1 VGNPEEVLMRIVVTG
16 GQGFIGTHLCHEL
29 HTNGHEVT
37 SLDIKPDQQISP
49 WRQMYGRDLLGAG
62 PGDTSMHLDE
72 AIRNLD
78 PDVVVHLAAQ
88 VGRLFG
94 EDNIEHT
101 IESNAL
107 MTARVARSCA
117 AAFRRPR
124 LVYTSTSEVYG
135 DLGPYTGWE
144 DAVGGVPANMR
155 LPHNLYG
162 LSKRWGE
169 EISALYA
176 LTEDT
181 EGSLQVVRPS
191 MPYGPGLP
199 PGRGRAAIVNMLAQ
213 AYHREPIVVHR
224 GAERSWCWIGD
235 AVRGFRKIITDGA
248 YAVDADEYRRG
259 VGCYN
264 LGRDDASVSMRT
276 VAEMACAVVGDRDPD
291 ELIVEVDAPARQT
304 VVKRLSTE
312 KVQRLGWSP
321 EVGLFEGMTKTY
333 EAMQRLGHLPSA
345 ATGAALPGGTPIPP
359 T

>member
-1 VGNPEEVLMRIVVTG
+1 MRIVVTG

-29 HTNGHEVT
+29 HTHGHDV
-37 SLDIKPDQQISP
+37 SSIDIKPYPDVGGD
-49 WRQMYGRDLLGAG
+49 WRQAMGDLLVPGA
-62 PGDTSMHLDE
+62 GDTSAALDG
-72 AIRNLD
+72 AIRTLD

-117 AAFRRPR
+117 AAYRRPR
-124 LVYTSTSEVYG
+124 MVYTSTSEVYG
-135 DLGPYTGWE
+135 DLGQYTGWE

-213 AYHREPIVVHR
+213 AYHREPIIVHR

-248 YAVDADEYRRG
+248 YAVTADEYRSG

-264 LGRDDASVSMRT
+264 LGRDDASVPMRT
-276 VAEMACAVVGDRDPD
+276 VAEMACAVVGDRDP
-291 ELIVEVDAPARQT
+291 ENLIVEVDAPARQT
-304 VVKRLSTE
+304 VVKRLSTV
-312 KVQRLGWSP
+312 KLQDLGWAP
-321 EVGLFEGMTKTY
+321 EVGLFEGMQKTY
-333 EAMQRLGHLPSA
+333 EAMQRLGHLPSVPS
-345 ATGAALPGGTPIPP
+345 GDLLPGGTPTPP